1 MTDQT
6 PANPYTDQCEAHV
19 ARTFVG
25 EVRKEQ
31 NVTDRPHPL
40 GMLLGYHEA
49 QHLADVV
56 ERTLVEPE
64 VEMVGANDYGSDEGR
79 DAVAKRKAAEE
90 AEVRMTGD
98 SKTEDG
104 SEPMSFGAAL
114 RKAFGLSP
122 EEAARPRLS
131 FDDII
136 SGNIPDPIP
145 ASPSWRPPLA
155 EEEPISFSGVGSSTD
170 PGAFTAADEIDQ
182 SEAQALGAVL
192 EGYDVLSELV
202 ERVGPHETL
211 TISISRSDLRT
222 DYTEADADQSPDE
235 DDDDP
240 GATLEDRLADFTAA
254 DLQAELTRRAYP
266 EGKPRPTLKFPEE
279 VTPEDR
285 AVRSAAGA
293 LRAILDERSPVEV
306 AARREV
312 EVAATALLDA
322 LGAEELALAQRAKEE
337 RTERQAAA
345 DSLAAAHLEVV
356 DAEGVFGSGRRLSSA
371 VQDAVRLLKK

>member
-6 PANPYTDQCEAHV
+6 PANPYIDQCEAQT
-19 ARTFVG
+19 ARTFV
-25 EVRKEQ
+25 EMVRKEQ

-40 GMLLGYHEA
+40 AMLLKYHEA

-56 ERTLVEPE
+56 ERTLADPVEIEDAARREAEE
-64 VEMVGANDYGSDEGR
+64 VEITDDV
-79 DAVAKRKAAEE
+79 VAEF
-90 AEVRMTGD
+90 MGD
-98 SKTEDG
+98 SKPEGG
-104 SEPMSFGAAL
+104 SAPMTFGQAL

-136 SGNIPDPIP
+136 GGNIPDPMP

-155 EEEPISFSGVGSSTD
+155 RETPE
-170 PGAFTAADEIDQ
+170 ADAIDQ
-182 SEAQALGAVL
+182 TEAQTLGAVL
-192 EGYDVLSELV
+192 EGYDALSELV
-202 ERVGPHETL
+202 ERVGPHEVL
-211 TISISRSDLRT
+211 TISISRSDLRA
-222 DYTEADADQSPDE
+222 DYTEADADQAPDE
-235 DDDDP
+235 DDDP

-266 EGKPRPTLKFPEE
+266 EGKPRPSVKFPEE

-293 LRAILDERSPVEV
+293 LRTILDERSPVEV

-312 EVAATALLDA
+312 EVAATALLEA
-322 LGAEELALAQRAKEE
+322 LGAEELKLDEVAAE
-337 RTERQAAA
+337 RVKVA
-345 DSLAAAHLEVV
+345 DNLAAVHLEVV
-356 DAEGVFGSGRRLSSA
+356 DAEGVFGSGRRLASA